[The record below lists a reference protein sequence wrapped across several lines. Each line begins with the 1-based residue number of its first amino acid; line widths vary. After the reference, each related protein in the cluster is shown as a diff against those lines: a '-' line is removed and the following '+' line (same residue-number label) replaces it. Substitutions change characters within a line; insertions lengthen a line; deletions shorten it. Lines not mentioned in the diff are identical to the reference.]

1 MLIDITTPTEKQ
13 LKIIGI
19 LSSCNNASDAN
30 GTSTCAWLHSG
41 QGIEYQILAG
51 PIFVVIFTICAVIMG
66 FIGDK
71 VSRWALARNSRIK
84 HQVHKNFNH
93 FRTKVF
99 GICTML
105 FSVCGTAMAFTN
117 AYWQLVLLRMGIAAG

>member
-1 MLIDITTPTEKQ
+1 MLIDITTLTEEKQ
-13 LKIIGI
+13 LKIIWI

-71 VSRWALARNSRIK
+71 VSRWALARNSRMLISASSL
-84 HQVHKNFNH
+84 HKFYTIISGPRSLA
-93 FRTKVF
+93 FAP
-99 GICTML
+99 CS
-105 FSVCGTAMAFTN
+105 SVSAG
-117 AYWQLVLLRMGIAAG
+117 LRWPLPMPIGNWSY